1 MHALHGTRGVAL
13 CHTAVISTF
22 VPNVGQVTIKTA
34 TVLALLP
41 TDQWS
46 RRVQG
51 HQGREL
57 LSVQQAHWHSHATSG
72 PNTVLSSHIYLFT
85 SS

>member
-22 VPNVGQVTIKTA
+22 VPNVGQVIIKTA
-34 TVLALLP
+34 IVLALLS

-46 RRVQG
+46 RRVQS

-57 LSVQQAHWHSHATSG
+57 LSVRQDLVRTQGVEFSY
-72 PNTVLSSHIYLFT
+72 LSLY
-85 SS
+85 